1 MLSCGSGAL
10 HLLSLSGFYPG
21 VKIFGEFE
29 REGIPM
35 SCAENELSAQA
46 ALSENYRRF
55 LKGVE
60 SVMDYGI
67 FMLDPNG
74 YVTTWNEG
82 AKRIQGY
89 SGEEILG
96 KHFSIFYTEETKHSH
111 PAHSELDITK
121 AQGRFEDEGWRIR
134 KDGKLFWAN
143 VIITA
148 VYEQESLLGF
158 LMVARDLSERKKMEE
173 SLRQSEERFRLLV
186 EGVKDYA
193 IFMLDPHGFISTWNQ
208 GANQFKGYSAA
219 EVIGKHFSIFY
230 PQEAIDRKHPEY
242 ELKTA
247 IEQGHFEE
255 EGWRVRKN
263 GELFWANVVIT
274 ALFDKERKLIGF
286 AKVTRDLTERK
297 HVMDALEA
305 AKNKAEA
312 INKELETFAY
322 SISHDLRA
330 PLRTIT
336 AFTEIVIQDKS
347 DQLDEEAKS
356 HLERVSRNAH
366 QMADL
371 IGALLNLS
379 RLSRTELRRES
390 VNLSE
395 LVRGILNTLQEQ
407 EPNHPVAVVIQDNVL
422 CEADPILIRAMLENL
437 LGNAW
442 KFSATKEAPRIEF
455 GLQES
460 ESHDGKPVF
469 YIRDNGAGFNMQNAA
484 KLFGAFQR
492 LHDAKEYPGTG
503 IGLATVQRIIH
514 RHGGTVWAEAAENE
528 GAVFYFTL

>member
-1 MLSCGSGAL
+1 
-10 HLLSLSGFYPG
+10 
-21 VKIFGEFE
+21 
-29 REGIPM
+29 M

-46 ALSENYRRF
+46 ALQENYRRF

-67 FMLDPNG
+67 FMLDPTG
-74 YVTTWNEG
+74 CVTTWNEG
-82 AKRIQGY
+82 ARRIKGY
-89 SGEEILG
+89 TAEEILG
-96 KHFSIFYTEETKHSH
+96 KHFSLFYPEEAKNARH
-111 PAHSELDITK
+111 PEYELEVAK
-121 AQGRFEDEGWRIR
+121 EQGRFEEEGWRLR
-134 KDGKLFWAN
+134 KDGTLFWAN
-143 VIITA
+143 VVITA
-148 VYEQESLLGF
+148 VYENGELLGF
-158 LMVARDLSERKKMEE
+158 IKVTRDLTERKKAEE
-173 SLRQSEERFRLLV
+173 TLRQSEERFRLLV

-193 IFMLDPHGFISTWNQ
+193 IFMLDPNGFISTWNE
-208 GANQFKGYSAA
+208 GARSFKGYLAS
-219 EVIGKHFSIFY
+219 EIIGKHFSIFY
-230 PQEAIDRKHPEY
+230 PPEAIARKHPEH
-242 ELKTA
+242 ELKVA
-247 IEQGHFEE
+247 IEQGCFEE

-263 GELFWANVVIT
+263 GDLFWANVVIT
-274 ALFDKERKLIGF
+274 ALFNKERKLIGF

-297 HVMDALEA
+297 QVMDALEA

-379 RLSRTELRRES
+379 RLSRAELTRES
-390 VNLSE
+390 INVSE
-395 LVRGILNTLQEQ
+395 IVRGILVTLQEQ
-407 EPNHPVAVVIQDNVL
+407 EPAHRVESIVEDSVY
-422 CEADPILIRAMLENL
+422 CEADPILLRALLENL

-455 GLQES
+455 GIQKRDAS
-460 ESHDGKPVF
+460 NDDDKTVF
-469 YIRDNGAGFNMQNAA
+469 YIRDNGAGFNMKNAA

-492 LHDAKEYPGTG
+492 LHDVKEYPGTG
-503 IGLATVQRIIH
+503 VGLATVQRIIH
-514 RHGGTVWAEAAENE
+514 RHGGTVWAEAVENE
-528 GAVFYFTL
+528 GATFYFTL